1 MNNKNTFVFSGLII
15 KEPKGYSG
23 LCLDVDVASDGESQ
37 EEAKKYLIEAV
48 NLYLEAA
55 IENNLPVIRP
65 VPKEDNPVFTR
76 DTDVVE
82 SFKIKRDVMLKGFVF

>member
-1 MNNKNTFVFSGLII
+1 MNNKNTFIFSGLII

-37 EEAKKYLIEAV
+37 EEAKKNLIEAV
-48 NLYLEAA
+48 NLYLETA

-65 VPKEDNPVFTR
+65 VPKEDNPMFTR
-76 DTDVVE
+76 GADVVE
-82 SFKIKRDVMLKGFVF
+82 SFKIKVDLKVRAYA